1 MRTLPFLAVLP
12 LLLSAH
18 LLAAQ
23 SAPVA
28 SSSLPNAPTAHW
40 SNVASLHSGTRVW
53 IDTGFHSTSCRL
65 GQVTAEKLI
74 CDADGP
80 RDFNRSDITAVRT
93 KNRGGSAVV
102 LGAVGAGVGIL
113 VVKIVALS
121 LGDGFLNGHAKGSA
135 YAGGA
140 AAGAIIF
147 APIGY
152 ASGFLHRTIYRPS

>member
-1 MRTLPFLAVLP
+1 MRTLPFLALLP
-12 LLLSAH
+12 LLVSAH

-23 SAPVA
+23 SAPAA
-28 SSSLPNAPTAHW
+28 SSSLPNAPAAHW

-93 KNRGGSAVV
+93 KNRAGSAAV

-113 VVKIVALS
+113 VVKVVAMS
-121 LGDGFLNGHAKGSA
+121 VGNGFFNGASGGA

-140 AAGAIIF
+140 GAGAIIF

-152 ASGFLHRTIYRPS
+152 ATGFLHRTIYRPS